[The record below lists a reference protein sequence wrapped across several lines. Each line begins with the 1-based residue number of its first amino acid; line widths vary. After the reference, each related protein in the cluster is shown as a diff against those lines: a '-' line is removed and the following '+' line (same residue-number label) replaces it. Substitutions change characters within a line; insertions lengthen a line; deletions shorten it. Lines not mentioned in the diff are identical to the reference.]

1 MARSFGKFFEWFL
14 GDKPEDDYAEEE
26 VRYEQRPYS
35 SQASSAPPPVD
46 HDPVDDEQQTS
57 RGGFWR
63 SRMSREADVVEMR
76 PSQPTTSVLYPRS
89 FDDAQG
95 LADQFKRGTFL
106 ILDLEK
112 VEEKDRARLVHFLCG
127 VAYGCDGKSHRIN
140 ELTFAFAPRS
150 HALDTESSTADA
162 RHATETRG
170 QFELPRFSLPG

>member
-26 VRYEQRPYS
+26 LRYEQRTYGSAAGSGP
-35 SQASSAPPPVD
+35 SAPESDAVEE
-46 HDPVDDEQQTS
+46 EQQTS

-76 PSQPTTSVLYPRS
+76 PTQPTTSVLYPRS
-89 FDDAQG
+89 FDDAQA
-95 LADQFKRGTFL
+95 LADQFKHGTFL

-150 HALDTESSTADA
+150 HALDTEQIHNEA
-162 RHATETRG
+162 RSATESRG